1 MEIDIENTQTISIT
15 KIFDGKLDNGN
26 GFSVIASWDTDEWSV
41 DSIMFD
47 EPDDN
52 TDDNQE
58 LITQEF
64 LEKIA

>member
-26 GFSVIASWDTDEWSV
+26 GFSIIASWDTDEWSV

-58 LITQEF
+58 LIAQEF

>member
-26 GFSVIASWDTDEWSV
+26 GFSIIASWDTDEWSV

-52 TDDNQE
+52 TDNNQE